1 MKIPPQ
7 AKRVFKGV
15 IFDVYQWEQEMF
27 DGSKVIF
34 EKIKR
39 PYTVEVIPVY
49 EGKILVAL
57 QEQPTRPLSYSLFGG
72 RVDEGED
79 ELSAAKRELL
89 EEAGL
94 ASEDWELFKIDDPS
108 SKIDWKVYYFIA
120 RNCKKTAEQ
129 KLDAG
134 EKIQIKTMSFD
145 EFINLMS
152 SGETHDNQLVADIL
166 RMKLE
171 PSKLE
176 EFKKKLFKN
185 I

>member
-7 AKRVFKGV
+7 AKKVFKGV

-27 DGSKVIF
+27 DGSKTIF
-34 EKIKR
+34 ERLKR
-39 PYTVEVIPVY
+39 PYTAEVIPVY
-49 EGKILVAL
+49 NGKILIAL
-57 QEQPTRPLSYSLFGG
+57 QEQSAHLLGYSLFGG
-72 RVDEGED
+72 RVDEGEN

-94 ASEDWELFKIDDPS
+94 ASEDWELFETYDTG
-108 SKIDWKVYYFIA
+108 SKIDWKVYYYIA
-120 RNCKKTAEQ
+120 RNCKKIAEQ

-134 EKIQIKTMSFD
+134 EKIEIKAVTFA
-145 EFINLMS
+145 EFINIVA
-152 SGETHDNQLVADIL
+152 SGETHDHQLVADIL

-176 EFKKKLFKN
+176 EFKKKLFG
-185 I
+185 